1 MIRKASTGLTV
12 AVFSLLMLGG
22 CETLVR
28 DSMQTGWQEI
38 PPGSTLTLNRS
49 MTIPPGRARA
59 FFVIPKNQRDARSSG
74 AGTSCALEV
83 RRIDQEAAQTIPAVA
98 FRITRV
104 QNYVALVAN
113 DRPAGSR
120 DAAVRFRLAEHGG
133 SSGDGGSQMIRQ
145 GYHLWLQSAE
155 APNVMRMTCLGWL
168 DEPASTRS
176 PTLAEIRAVLGEAA
190 TLQVATG
197 TPEPETVDSGMTRST
212 WFSIQA
218 WQDGHQ

>member
-1 MIRKASTGLTV
+1 MTAKAFTGLTV
-12 AVFSLLMLGG
+12 ALFSLLMLGG

-28 DSMQTGWQEI
+28 DSVQTGWLEI

-49 MTIPPGRARA
+49 MSIQPGRARV
-59 FFVIPKNQRDARSSG
+59 FFVSPKNQRDARQGG

-83 RRIDQEAAQTIPAVA
+83 RRIDPEAVQTIPAVA
-98 FRITRV
+98 FRIMRM
-104 QNYVALVAN
+104 QNYVAHVAN

-133 SSGDGGSQMIRQ
+133 GDSGGSQMIRQ
-145 GYHLWLQSAE
+145 GYHLWLQSEE

-168 DEPASTRS
+168 DDPASTRP

-190 TLQVATG
+190 TLEVATA
-197 TPEPETVDSGMTRST
+197 TPSPESADSGLMRSV
-212 WFSIQA
+212 WISVQA
-218 WQDGHQ
+218 WQEGHQ

>member
-1 MIRKASTGLTV
+1 MTSKASTGLTV
-12 AVFSLLMLGG
+12 ALFSLLMLGG

-28 DSMQTGWQEI
+28 ESMHTGWQEI

-49 MTIPPGRARA
+49 MLIPPGRARV

-74 AGTSCALEV
+74 TGTSCALEV
-83 RRIDQEAAQTIPAVA
+83 RRIDQEAVQTIPAVS

-104 QNYVALVAN
+104 QNTVALVSNEPPDGAL
-113 DRPAGSR
+113 DTTL
-120 DAAVRFRLAEHGG
+120 RFRLAEHGG

-176 PTLAEIRAVLGEAA
+176 PTLAEIRAVLGETA
-190 TLQVATG
+190 TLDVATG
-197 TPEPETVDSGMTRST
+197 TPGAQSADSGMTRST
-212 WFSIQA
+212 WFAIHA
-218 WQDGHQ
+218 WQDEHQ